1 MQHIT
6 LWHDDMETGITPL
19 DDLHHSL
26 FEAMSAAASANDEQ
40 FAEDYSALL
49 KRMKCALLKEEQ
61 WMEEI
66 DATLLKIY
74 REQHARVLSALDNVH
89 RRVLDK
95 DFDLGRKVVAD
106 LLPQWYA
113 VHVSTLDMALAIAIQ
128 ANNIQIT
135 NTTVESS
142 EMYID

>member
-1 MQHIT
+1 MPTPAWPSDMQ
-6 LWHDDMETGITPL
+6 TGITPL
-19 DDLHHSL
+19 DDLHREL
-26 FEAMSAAASANDEQ
+26 FKTMSATASAADED
-40 FAEDYSALL
+40 FAGDYSALT

-89 RRVLDK
+89 RKVLEK
-95 DFDLGRKVVAD
+95 DFDLGRKVAGE

-113 VHVSTLDMALAIAIQ
+113 AHVSTLDMALAIAIQ
-128 ANNIQIT
+128 VNNIEVTAAI
-135 NTTVESS
+135 EEPS
-142 EMYID
+142 EIYID